1 MGKIAGWLCLEQL
14 RLTKDQPD
22 ERLAA
27 RGELRVMRS
36 LGALSVNVID

>member
-1 MGKIAGWLCLEQL
+1 MGKIAGWLRLEQL

-27 RGELRVMRS
+27 RGGTARHEKPRRAERQRM
-36 LGALSVNVID
+36 